1 MANTFEL
8 IASSTVG
15 SGGSSSV
22 TFSSIPNTYTD
33 IKLVICAAFSTS
45 PFGGGN
51 TWYELNI
58 NGGGANANLTG
69 YMVYTDGTAYS
80 NTSVVGGYAPD
91 SSNTNAP
98 YSFSNSEIYFT
109 NYTSSVAKTISA
121 EAVAEANTSNTKITF
136 HGIRWSPGTQ
146 TAITSIALTGRSS
159 ATFAQYSNFYLY
171 GIKNS

>member
-15 SGGSSSV
+15 SGGASSIA
-22 TFSSIPNTYTD
+22 FSSIPSTYTD
-33 IKLVICAAFSTS
+33 LKLVICAAFSTS
-45 PFGGGN
+45 PFGGGS

-58 NGGGANANLTG
+58 NGNGVGTNITG
-69 YMVYTDGTAYS
+69 RMVYTDGTPYS
-80 NTSVVGGYAPD
+80 NTSNVGGYAPD

-98 YSFSNSEIYFT
+98 YSFSNSELYFP
-109 NYTSSVAKTISA
+109 NYASSNAKSFSA
-121 EAVAEANTSNTKITF
+121 ESVAEANTSNTKITM
-136 HGIRWSPGTQ
+136 HANLWSPGTQ

-159 ATFAQYSNFYLY
+159 ATFAQYSTAYLY